1 MAGKTIDMSRIKQ
14 LLQLKKLGLSNRQ
27 IAKELKIS
35 RDKTNEYVRM
45 AELDSLDI
53 DALLRL
59 DDPVLEKRFHPGN
72 PAYSDSRMETFL
84 ELLPDFVEQLSHKHV
99 TRQLVWEEYKR
110 THPDGYEKSQFY
122 FHLSQNLKAR
132 KTPTSVLQHD
142 PGKELFVDFAGDT
155 LGYVDVETGEL
166 IRVQTFISTM
176 ACTDY
181 TFAICVPSQKTEDFL
196 YALAKALE
204 FYGGVPR
211 IIVPDNLK
219 AAVIKSDRYEPV
231 LNKAMEDM
239 GNHYGFVTIPCQPVR
254 PTHKAKVEN
263 QVQVIY
269 HRIYARLRNRQFF
282 SLEELNSAVAV

>member
-1 MAGKTIDMSRIKQ
+1 MGGNAPKDIDGQSVHLSNWVHLLRKGWAAGAIPDLVRTTGWQCSEKLRPASRVPCLFVYNRVLFGWFYSEIIIGF
-14 LLQLKKLGLSNRQ
+14 LGAFAPKSPNRQ
-27 IAKELKIS
+27 IAKDLKIS

-45 AELDSLDI
+45 AELDSLDL

-72 PAYSDSRMETFL
+72 PAYSDSRMGTFL

-122 FHLSQNLKAR
+122 FHLAQNLKAR

-166 IRVQTFISTM
+166 IRVQTFISH
-176 ACTDY
+176 
-181 TFAICVPSQKTEDFL
+181 I
-196 YALAKALE
+196 
-204 FYGGVPR
+204 
-211 IIVPDNLK
+211 
-219 AAVIKSDRYEPV
+219 
-231 LNKAMEDM
+231 
-239 GNHYGFVTIPCQPVR
+239 
-254 PTHKAKVEN
+254 
-263 QVQVIY
+263 
-269 HRIYARLRNRQFF
+269 
-282 SLEELNSAVAV
+282 

>member
-72 PAYSDSRMETFL
+72 PAYTDSRMETFL
-84 ELLPDFVEQLSHKHV
+84 ELLPEFVEQLSHKHV

-132 KTPTSVLQHD
+132 KT
-142 PGKELFVDFAGDT
+142 G
-155 LGYVDVETGEL
+155 
-166 IRVQTFISTM
+166 
-176 ACTDY
+176 
-181 TFAICVPSQKTEDFL
+181 TEDTDF
-196 YALAKALE
+196 
-204 FYGGVPR
+204 G
-211 IIVPDNLK
+211 
-219 AAVIKSDRYEPV
+219 S
-231 LNKAMEDM
+231 
-239 GNHYGFVTIPCQPVR
+239 
-254 PTHKAKVEN
+254 
-263 QVQVIY
+263 
-269 HRIYARLRNRQFF
+269 
-282 SLEELNSAVAV
+282 SA

>member
-1 MAGKTIDMSRIKQ
+1 MAGKIIDMSRIKQ

-72 PAYSDSRMETFL
+72 PAYTDSRMETFL
-84 ELLPDFVEQLSHKHV
+84 ELLPEFVEQLSHKHV
-99 TRQLVWEEYKR
+99 T
-110 THPDGYEKSQFY
+110 PGGYEKSQFY
-122 FHLSQNLKAR
+122 FHLAQNLKAR
-132 KTPTSVLQHD
+132 KTPTSVLQHE

-155 LGYVDVETGEL
+155 LGYVEVETGEL
-166 IRVQTFISTM
+166 IKVQTFISTM

-219 AAVIKSDRYEPV
+219 AAVPAV
-231 LNKAMEDM
+231 LLFGRAELR
-239 GNHYGFVTIPCQPVR
+239 CS
-254 PTHKAKVEN
+254 
-263 QVQVIY
+263 
-269 HRIYARLRNRQFF
+269 RISYMP
-282 SLEELNSAVAV
+282 

>member
-1 MAGKTIDMSRIKQ
+1 MQKSSGRALIFRSIVGHHSISARRRHFRHNMSRIKQ

-27 IAKELKIS
+27 IAKDLKIS

-72 PAYSDSRMETFL
+72 PAYSDSRMGTFL

-122 FHLSQNLKAR
+122 FHLAQNLKAR

-155 LGYVDVETGEL
+155 LGYAYTHWQ
-166 IRVQTFISTM
+166 RHWSSM
-176 ACTDY
+176 AVCR
-181 TFAICVPSQKTEDFL
+181 E
-196 YALAKALE
+196 
-204 FYGGVPR
+204 
-211 IIVPDNLK
+211 
-219 AAVIKSDRYEPV
+219 
-231 LNKAMEDM
+231 
-239 GNHYGFVTIPCQPVR
+239 
-254 PTHKAKVEN
+254 
-263 QVQVIY
+263 
-269 HRIYARLRNRQFF
+269 
-282 SLEELNSAVAV
+282 